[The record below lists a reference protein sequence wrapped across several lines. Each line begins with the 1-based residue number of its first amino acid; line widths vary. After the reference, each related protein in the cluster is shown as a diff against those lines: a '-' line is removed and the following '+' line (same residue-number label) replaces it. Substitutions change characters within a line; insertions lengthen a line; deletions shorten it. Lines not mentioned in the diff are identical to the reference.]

1 MFLVRVPKAFHSP
14 NPSRVAARTRVA
26 RTDEIWTACRLGSE
40 SSDVGETRPARRWLT
55 SNMAETLEPKEEK
68 DPSGEVCSTESVLPF
83 FDCLRSCSTPLR
95 FKAFSQSPYPCGC
108 SCRHFQASP
117 IIVVRSGFWGS
128 HEHQRVSCAPG
139 RFNSPDRNSRYPMT
153 SRKEKPMLLPRL

>member
-128 HEHQRVSCAPG
+128 QPG
-139 RFNSPDRNSRYPMT
+139 SSRIFPLEATSIRGSPARRGDSTALIVTPVTR
-153 SRKEKPMLLPRL
+153 